1 MALRP
6 RASVLLLLLPLVLL
20 KDRLTLYE
28 DLGPGNVHGKD
39 GGDHKQRQLNK
50 SKGRGHLRSAPTTLA
65 SERSSA
71 HPQAGPNHRPPHTYG
86 LD

>member
-1 MALRP
+1 MRKDRQP
-6 RASVLLLLLPLVLL
+6 SLL

-28 DLGPGNVHGKD
+28 DLGPGNVRGKD